1 MHLRCLVL
9 EELIAAWRASQQR
22 VNELERQYADAMLA
36 YSRGEGPEP
45 PEEAHAEFVAQRKDT
60 KELLTRAMKEI
71 DRRMK
76 DIDRHR
82 GGV

>member
-1 MHLRCLVL
+1 ML
-9 EELIAAWRASQQR
+9 EELIAAWRESQQR

-45 PEEAHAEFVAQRKDT
+45 SEEARTELVARRKEA
-60 KELLTRAMKEI
+60 KEMLARAMKEI

-76 DIDRHR
+76 DTDRSH
-82 GGV
+82 GGL